1 MANTKLSPLAVPLAL
16 WCFGNCP
23 MDSINLETSR
33 SSRRR
38 APSWP
43 GSWRGP
49 RGSRRRARHPGLAR
63 PLQWLF
69 CKISSIAAADSQ
81 EPRAPKNNPGR
92 LCIPRSS
99 AGGICAHLGG
109 LARPWGS
116 DPDWKHQSRLR
127 VSFPCLTLAFRWERG
142 YIHPTPPFT
151 RAFKSFVC
159 Y

>member
-116 DPDWKHQSRLR
+116 DPEAPEPAPSLFSLSDACFSLGEGLR
-127 VSFPCLTLAFRWERG
+127 TPYTSFYPCF
-142 YIHPTPPFT
+142 
-151 RAFKSFVC
+151 
-159 Y
+159 